1 LNPLS
6 GETGGAKA
14 PAGSLDLGVVI
25 VSFNTRDLLAAC
37 LKSLLAEITDL
48 NLTSEVWVVDNAS
61 TDASVAMM
69 EADFPTVQV
78 VDSGENLG
86 FTVAN
91 NRVLERWYRE
101 GAEGPRWVL
110 ALNPDAELQPGAL
123 GSLIR
128 ALEAAPRAA
137 VAGPS
142 LHYADGRFQHAAFR
156 FPGLIQTALDLFPI
170 PRWTDRPIN
179 GRYRP
184 SAYAAGRPFAVDF
197 VLGAC
202 LLVRGEAM
210 AEVGI
215 LDPGYFMYCEE
226 IDWCQRFRAAGW
238 SVLLVPEARVLHHGG
253 ASSQQFRAKSLV
265 WLWRSRR
272 RYFSRH
278 LPAWR
283 RRSLDALIRLGLVA
297 RAVGDWW
304 SLRRGRLEAGE
315 FAERVQ
321 AYRAIVARLE
331 PEGDDLG
338 PKPQQ
343 GIT

>member
-1 LNPLS
+1 MSQPQPQ
-6 GETGGAKA
+6 ARQ
-14 PAGSLDLGVVI
+14 LDLGVVI

-37 LKSLLAEITDL
+37 LQKLMGEIAAEALA
-48 NLTSEVWVVDNAS
+48 SEVWVVDNGS
-61 TDASVAMM
+61 SDGSVEMVRQ
-69 EADFPTVQV
+69 DFPSVQLL
-78 VDSGENLG
+78 DSGENLG
-86 FTVAN
+86 FVAAN
-91 NRVLERWYRE
+91 NRVLERWLADGQDRP
-101 GAEGPRWVL
+101 AWIL

-123 GSLIR
+123 RMLIA

-156 FPGLIQTALDLFPI
+156 FPGFMQTALDLFPI
-170 PRWTDRPIN
+170 QRLMDHPIN
-179 GRYRP
+179 GRYRRRD
-184 SAYAAGRPFAVDF
+184 YAAGRPFAVDF

-210 AEVGI
+210 AQVGI
-215 LDPGYFMYCEE
+215 LDPAFFMYCEE

-253 ASSQQFRAKSLV
+253 ASSQQSRAQSLV

-272 RYFSRH
+272 RYFARH

-283 RRSLDALIRLGLVA
+283 RRGLEALIRLGFA
-297 RAVGDWW
+297 RKAAGDWW
-304 SLRRGRLEAGE
+304 ALRRGRLAAGE
-315 FAERVQ
+315 FAERIQ

-331 PEGDDLG
+331 PDVDRSSPDSRGTSL
-338 PKPQQ
+338 
-343 GIT
+343 